1 MSWASCD
8 DVVSTLEVVWVRQP
22 DAETGGVSRGDLRGA
37 SDSFLVGHERLGECE
52 KRKRKEKKHGLAK
65 ILRSQTLSQHGTI
78 LYYCTHD
85 LLTCARR
92 VMPSRVMCHACDH
105 AVDARHG

>member
-22 DAETGGVSRGDLRGA
+22 DAETGGVSRRDLRGA

-52 KRKRKEKKHGLAK
+52 KRKRKEKKHGLAR
-65 ILRSQTLSQHGTI
+65 ILRSQTLSQHTVL
-78 LYYCTHD
+78 LYTRLVDLCTTSD
-85 LLTCARR
+85 AITCH
-92 VMPSRVMCHACDH
+92 VSRL
-105 AVDARHG
+105 